1 MTMRRNGQTGGAS
14 TLLMICIVLLAMFA
28 AGALTIGR
36 LATKKQDVQHA
47 ADSIALGAAYM
58 IQNNGMPVSVAG
70 FNPVN
75 AYGQLNTSS
84 ALMVSWVP
92 GQADQAGFTWVEA
105 DIQTAQS
112 FLPTSS
118 WFPPL
123 IRPIRATAKAR
134 ISQQVF
140 DTAMERRPKLVLVLD
155 FSGSMADRFWAD
167 PSKVKINVLKQAVSQ
182 LLAADLDVEYGSA
195 FFDSNVFFSSNVGYN
210 ASHPEIQG
218 ALNRYGPGS
227 STNTGAAIARGTQLL
242 SVGEDTGRYML
253 IVTDGEPTAGA
264 GDPYTYA
271 ENAAVQAWG
280 TDVTI
285 FTAWIPDASQASGNT
300 RQRQFM
306 QWISGDA
313 VNQHNPANFF
323 QINTANQLIAT
334 FQAIVASILC
344 QIGPLQP
351 APSDPASIHVA
362 LHAPSGTET
371 ALPQV
376 ANLGQAGQPA
386 FIYDAA
392 QARVRLS
399 AQACDLINNQ
409 GYKAIVRYDK
419 PTLTF

>member
-1 MTMRRNGQTGGAS
+1 MNREKGGAS

-47 ADSIALGAAYM
+47 ADSIALGAAYL
-58 IQNNGMPVSVAG
+58 IQNQGMPMSVAG

-75 AYGQLNTSS
+75 AYGGLNTSS
-84 ALMVSWVP
+84 PLSVAWIP

-105 DIQTAQS
+105 DIQTAQP

-140 DTAMERRPKLVLVLD
+140 DTAMERRPKLMLILD

-167 PSKVKINVLKQAVSQ
+167 PSQVKINVLKSAVRE
-182 LLAADLDVEYGSA
+182 LLNADLDVEYGSA
-195 FFDSNVFFSSNVGYN
+195 FFDASVFFSSPVHYDP
-210 ASHPEIQG
+210 SHPEIQS
-218 ALNRYGPGS
+218 ALGRYGPGS
-227 STNTGAAIARGTQLL
+227 STDTGDAIRQGTSLLAA
-242 SVGEDTGRYML
+242 GEDTGRYML
-253 IVTDGEPTAGA
+253 IVTDGAPTAG
-264 GDPYTYA
+264 GGNPFTYA
-271 ENAAVQAWG
+271 ENAAQQAWG
-280 TDVTI
+280 NDITI
-285 FTAWIPDASQASGNT
+285 FTAWIPDAGQANGNT
-300 RQRQFM
+300 PERQFM
-306 QWISGDA
+306 LWISGDA
-313 VNQHNPANFF
+313 VNQHNPADFF
-323 QINTANQLIAT
+323 QINTAAQLIAT
-334 FQAIVASILC
+334 FRAIVASILC

-362 LHAPSGTET
+362 LHAPSGSEL
-371 ALPQV
+371 ALP
-376 ANLGQAGQPA
+376 AISNLGQAGQPA
-386 FIYDAA
+386 YTYDAA